1 MFDNEDKDLL
11 MSQQSEIQVEK
22 QESFLQMEVPEM
34 TKIPMLDHP
43 N

>member
-22 QESFLQMEVPEM
+22 QESFLQMEEPEM